1 MTNRVGLDKTEK
13 AMVDSILTDMG
24 IADEAHKYQ
33 DEVNATL
40 EEDYLNNESLYD
52 NIGIVDK
59 PEFVKHKEKAEADFK
74 RGQTVKDGNRLS
86 PLKNIVIAKM
96 EPDREKI
103 TKSGIYIADDRSA
116 TNDNPKCKVV
126 SLNIDSEY
134 DFKVG
139 DNLLIDLRYIKHRY
153 FYDKFTHFVFDK
165 EGVLGVYE

>member
-1 MTNRVGLDKTEK
+1 MINEATLDNTEQ
-13 AMVDSILTDMG
+13 AMVDNILDKMG
-24 IADEAHKYQ
+24 IADSADQYK
-33 DEVNATL
+33 DEVKATL
-40 EEDYLNNESLYD
+40 EIDYENNEHLYN